1 MEKPV
6 DVRGFG
12 FKLDGGRTQDRP
24 IYISA
29 VEEGLKKMTLSF
41 FFVDVNCLGLFR

>member
-6 DVRGFG
+6 DIRGFG

-24 IYISA
+24 IYISTI
-29 VEEGLKKMTLSF
+29 EEGSNTTQLYNKIIYF
-41 FFVDVNCLGLFR
+41 IFYR

>member
-24 IYISA
+24 IFISA
-29 VEEGLKKMTLSF
+29 IEEGSKKKTYS
-41 FFVDVNCLGLFR
+41 LFDKN

>member
-24 IYISA
+24 IYIA
-29 VEEGLKKMTLSF
+29 AIEEGLSKRVDLSMETISS
-41 FFVDVNCLGLFR
+41 LFR